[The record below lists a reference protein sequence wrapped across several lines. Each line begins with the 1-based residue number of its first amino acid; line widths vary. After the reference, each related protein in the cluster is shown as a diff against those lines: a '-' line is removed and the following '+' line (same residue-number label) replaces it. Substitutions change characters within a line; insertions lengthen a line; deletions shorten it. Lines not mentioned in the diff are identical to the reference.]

1 MIHKTLHHY
10 LCNKESLSFEYL
22 QENGKDIGCNGF
34 HSQTQK
40 IWSTFFR
47 ECFFRNILAPLH
59 CCLLDI
65 HSCSI
70 CSFALWRD
78 CARVFA
84 GCRTWK
90 KPCCRCYTCTASRLC
105 VSVSGVSGSSSQWTL
120 QDKGGKRM
128 AARLCESAGAPLH
141 GPICLSG
148 THRSYRQSS
157 GRKVGPGLQ
166 NPAVLLQQKHT
177 VMAVTCSICGPAHK
191 SACNFACCLK

>member
-1 MIHKTLHHY
+1 MSVYKKMERALGATV
-10 LCNKESLSFEYL
+10 ST
-22 QENGKDIGCNGF
+22 
-34 HSQTQK
+34 QTQK
-40 IWSTFFR
+40 VRSISFR
-47 ECFFRNILAPLH
+47 ECFFRNILARLH

-84 GCRTWK
+84 GCRIWK
-90 KPCCRCYTCTASRLC
+90 KPCCRCCTCTAFRLC

-157 GRKVGPGLQ
+157 GRKTGPGLQ
-166 NPAVLLQQKHT
+166 NPVVLLQQKHSDGSWPLHLHAAFVDLHT
-177 VMAVTCSICGPAHK
+177 RVHA
-191 SACNFACCLK
+191 NFVCYLN